1 MPAVRPNQVRTGS
14 SVVST
19 EAAVSRRGRQAGELS
34 AGHVD
39 EGRVISA
46 FEIDV
51 QLFINA
57 GIDNHVEAV
66 TLADGWYGTS
76 SAVLE

>member
-1 MPAVRPNQVRTGS
+1 
-14 SVVST
+14 VVST

-39 EGRVISA
+39 EGSVISA

-51 QLFINA
+51 RLMVNA

-66 TLADGWYGTS
+66 TLADGGYGAS
-76 SAVLE
+76 RAVLE